1 MDSNKKT
8 EPAPEVC
15 GTTYDGGVTEAQIE
29 AFKAKHGKVCRV
41 DIVDGADTH
50 IGYFKRP
57 DFATIKAI
65 TKLAKTDEVEA
76 GKVMFDNCWLGG
88 SEDLRKDAVLFMATQ
103 KQLGDMVNGC
113 MGSIK
118 NL

>member
-1 MDSNKKT
+1 MNENK
-8 EPAPEVC
+8 EVVQAR
-15 GTTYDGGVTEAQIE
+15 TFDGGVTLEQVEAW
-29 AFKAKHGKVCRV
+29 KNKYRKVSRV
-41 DIVDGADTH
+41 DIVDEGETH

-65 TKLAKTDEVEA
+65 TKVSKTDEVEA
-76 GKVMFDNCWLGG
+76 GRIMFNNCWLGG
-88 SEDLRKDAVLFMATQ
+88 SEELGKDAVLFMKVQ
-103 KQLGDMVNGC
+103 VQLGKMINSC

>member
-1 MDSNKKT
+1 MEKEKT
-8 EPAPEVC
+8 PQAQ
-15 GTTYDGGVTEAQIE
+15 TFDGGITAEQVEVW
-29 AFKAKHGKVCRV
+29 KNKHSKVYRV
-41 DIVDGADTH
+41 DIVDGEDTH

-65 TKLAKTDEVEA
+65 TKVSKTDEVEA

-88 SEDLRKDAVLFMATQ
+88 SEELRNDAVLFMAVQ
-103 KQLGDMVNGC
+103 VQLGKLVNGC
-113 MGSIK
+113 MGSLK

>member
-1 MDSNKKT
+1 MEKEKTQQAQTFDGCVTPEQVESWKNK
-8 EPAPEVC
+8 
-15 GTTYDGGVTEAQIE
+15 
-29 AFKAKHGKVCRV
+29 HRKVYRV
-41 DIVDGADTH
+41 DIVDGEDTH

-65 TKLAKTDEVEA
+65 TKVSKTDEVEA

-88 SEDLRKDAVLFMATQ
+88 SEDLKNDAVLFMAVQ
-103 KQLGDMVNGC
+103 VQLGKLVNGC
-113 MGSIK
+113 MGSLK